1 MQRQSTFAPGAL
13 QARGRS
19 AIIRRLCDE
28 QNRAASPSRHCV
40 SCAAVPRLCRE
51 RRSLR
56 DLSQSLHDG
65 AAGGENGAGKS
76 TMLKILAR
84 DIAPDTGSIA
94 TEKEVKIGFLRQ
106 DIDFEQ
112 GRTVLEEAYEAFT
125 DIKIVEKK
133 LEEINHQLVTRTDY
147 ESEEYSQIIED
158 LADYTHRFD
167 LLGGYNYVG
176 DTEKILLGLGFKR
189 EDFNNQTE
197 TFSGGWRMRIE
208 LAKLLLQSNDI
219 LLLDEPTNHL
229 DIESIIW
236 LENFLR
242 NYPGVVVIVS
252 HDKMFLDNVTNR
264 TIEISLG
271 KAYDFNK
278 PYSQYL
284 ELRHEIREKQLA
296 TQKNQA
302 KKIEETEKLIEKFRA
317 KASKAS
323 MAQSLI
329 KKLDKVERIEVDED
343 DNSVMNISFP
353 VSITPGKVVIEA
365 ENVTKKYGEK
375 TILKDISLL
384 VERGSKIAFVGQNGQ
399 GKSTFIKA
407 IVKDIDYTGT
417 IKLGHNV
424 QLGYFAQNQA
434 EYLDGEITLLQTM
447 QDAANDTNRSK
458 VRDML
463 GSFLFRGDDVEKKVK
478 VLSGGERNRLALC
491 KLLLQPINVL
501 VMDEPTNHL
510 DIKSKN
516 VLKAALQQYEGTL
529 LLVSHDRDFL
539 QGMSNIVYEFKD
551 QKIKEY
557 LGDINFFLEQRNL
570 ENMREVEKK
579 DAVKKEVPKDKSLS
593 YEEQKKG
600 KALQNKLSKVES
612 QIKQLEMDIQ
622 KDDKLLAS
630 NYDKHIEDASFFM
643 AYNKKKKDLDN
654 LLEEWETIQMEIE
667 NA

>member
-1 MQRQSTFAPGAL
+1 MLNIHNLSVSFGGTYLFEEVTFRLGAGDRVGL
-13 QARGRS
+13 VGK
-19 AIIRRLCDE
+19 
-28 QNRAASPSRHCV
+28 
-40 SCAAVPRLCRE
+40 
-51 RRSLR
+51 
-56 DLSQSLHDG
+56 
-65 AAGGENGAGKS
+65 NGAGKS
-76 TMLKILAR
+76 TMLKILSR
-84 DIAPDTGSIA
+84 DIQPDSGSIA

-106 DIDFEQ
+106 DIDFVK
-112 GRTVLEEAYEAFT
+112 GRTVLEEAYQAFEE
-125 DIKIVEKK
+125 IKRAELKID
-133 LEEINHQLVTRTDY
+133 EINHQLVTRTDY
-147 ESEEYSQIIED
+147 ESAGYSELIEQLSD
-158 LADYTHRFD
+158 VTHHYEI
-167 LLGGYNYVG
+167 LGGYNYVG
-176 DTEKILLGLGFKR
+176 ETEKILLGLGFKR
-189 EDFNNQTE
+189 EEFNNQTD

-236 LENFLR
+236 LEGFLR
-242 NYPGVVVIVS
+242 TFPGVVVIVS

-284 ELRHEIREKQLA
+284 VLRQEIREKQLA

-353 VSITPGKVVIEA
+353 VSVTPGRVVVEA
-365 ENVTKKYGEK
+365 EHVTKAYGDK
-375 TILKDISLL
+375 TILKDINLL

-399 GKSTFIKA
+399 GKSTFMKA
-407 IVKDIDYTGT
+407 IVNEFEYGGS

-434 EYLDGEITLLQTM
+434 EYLDGEITLLETM
-447 QDAANDTNRSK
+447 VEAATDSNRSK

-557 LGDINFFLEQRNL
+557 LGDINFFLEQRKL

-579 DAVKKEVPKDKSLS
+579 DVEKKEAPKENKALS
-593 YEEQKKG
+593 YEEQKKN
-600 KALQNKLSKVES
+600 KSLQNRLSKIES
-612 QIKQLEMDIQ
+612 QIQQLEKDIQ
-622 KDDKLLAS
+622 NDDKALAS
-630 NYDKHIEDASFFM
+630 NYDKHIEDAKFFA
-643 AYNKKKKDLDN
+643 AYEKKKAALDQ
-654 LLEEWETIQMEIE
+654 LLEDWETVQMEID
-667 NA
+667 AL

>member
-1 MQRQSTFAPGAL
+1 MLNIHNLSVSFGGTYLFEEVTF
-13 QARGRS
+13 
-19 AIIRRLCDE
+19 RLGSGD
-28 QNRAASPSRHCV
+28 RV
-40 SCAAVPRLCRE
+40 GLV
-51 RRSLR
+51 
-56 DLSQSLHDG
+56 G
-65 AAGGENGAGKS
+65 KNGAGKS
-76 TMLKILAR
+76 TMLKILSG
-84 DIAPDTGSIA
+84 DLKPDSGQIA
-94 TEKEVKIGFLRQ
+94 TEKEIKMGFLRQ

-112 GRTVLEEAYEAFT
+112 GRTVLEEAYEAFVE
-125 DIKIVEKK
+125 IKIVEKK
-133 LEEINHQLVTRTDY
+133 LEEVNHLLVTRTDY
-147 ESEEYSQIIED
+147 ESDEYSVIIENLSD
-158 LADYTHRFD
+158 LTHRFE

-189 EDFNNQTE
+189 EDFNNQTD

-236 LENFLR
+236 LEGFLR
-242 NYPGVVVIVS
+242 NFPGVVVIVS

-278 PYSQYL
+278 AYSQYL

-353 VSITPGKVVIEA
+353 VSKVPGKVVIEA
-365 ENVTKKYGEK
+365 EKVTKAYGEK
-375 TILKDISLL
+375 VILKDISLL

-407 IVKDIDYTGT
+407 IVNEFKYSGE

-424 QLGYFAQNQA
+424 QVGYFAQNQA
-434 EYLDGEITLLQTM
+434 EYLNGENTLLQTM
-447 QDAANDTNRSK
+447 EDAATDTNRSK

-463 GSFLFRGDDVEKKVK
+463 GSFLFRGDDVDKKVK

-516 VLKAALQQYEGTL
+516 VLKAALQKYEGTL

-539 QGMSNIVYEFKD
+539 QGMSNLVYEFKD

-557 LGDINFFLEQRNL
+557 LGDINYFLEQRNL

-579 DAVKKEVPKDKSLS
+579 DIIKKEAASVTSKTSYEDQKKMKSL
-593 YEEQKKG
+593 
-600 KALQNKLSKVES
+600 QNRLSKIES
-612 QIKQLEMDIQ
+612 NIKQLESDIQ
-622 KDDKLLAS
+622 KDDKSLAS
-630 NYDKHIEDASFFM
+630 NYDKHIEDANFFK
-643 AYNKKKKDLDN
+643 AYNKKKADLDQ
-654 LLEEWETIQMEIE
+654 LLNDWETVQTEIDSQ
-667 NA
+667 

>member
-1 MQRQSTFAPGAL
+1 MLNIHNLSVSFGGTYLFEEVTFRLGAGDRVGL
-13 QARGRS
+13 VGK
-19 AIIRRLCDE
+19 
-28 QNRAASPSRHCV
+28 
-40 SCAAVPRLCRE
+40 
-51 RRSLR
+51 
-56 DLSQSLHDG
+56 
-65 AAGGENGAGKS
+65 NGAGKS
-76 TMLKILAR
+76 TMLKILAK
-84 DIAPDTGSIA
+84 DFAPDSGAISQ
-94 TEKEVKIGFLRQ
+94 EKEVRMGFLRQ

-112 GRTVLEEAYEAFT
+112 GRTVLEEAYQAFT
-125 DIKIVEKK
+125 EIKEVEKK

-147 ESEEYSQIIED
+147 ESDEYSQIIED
-158 LADYTHRFD
+158 LSDYTHRFE

-189 EDFNNQTE
+189 EVFNNQTE

-236 LENFLR
+236 LESFLR
-242 NYPGVVVIVS
+242 NFPGVVVIVS

-353 VSITPGKVVIEA
+353 VSKVPGRVVIEA
-365 ENVTKKYGEK
+365 ENVTKSYGDK

-407 IVKDIDYTGT
+407 IVNEFEYEGN

-424 QLGYFAQNQA
+424 QVGYFAQNQA
-434 EYLDGEITLLQTM
+434 EYLDGEITLLRTM
-447 QDAANDTNRSK
+447 EDAATDTNRSK

-516 VLKAALQQYEGTL
+516 VLKAALQKYEGTL

-539 QGMSNIVYEFKD
+539 QGMSNLVYEFKD

-557 LGDINFFLEQRNL
+557 LGDINYFLEQRNM
-570 ENMREVEKK
+570 ENMREVEKR
-579 DAVKKEVPKDKSLS
+579 DIAKKENPKDNNKAS
-593 YEEQKKG
+593 YEDQKKN
-600 KALQNKLSKVES
+600 KSLQNKLSKVES
-612 QIKQLEMDIQ
+612 QIKQLEIDIQ
-622 KDDKLLAS
+622 KDDKALAA

-643 AYNKKKKDLDN
+643 AYNKKKKDLDR
-654 LLEEWETIQMEIE
+654 LLEEWEVIQEEID

>member
-1 MQRQSTFAPGAL
+1 ML
-13 QARGRS
+13 N
-19 AIIRRLCDE
+19 I
-28 QNRAASPSRHCV
+28 H
-40 SCAAVPRLCRE
+40 
-51 RRSLR
+51 
-56 DLSQSLHDG
+56 DLSVSFNGDYLFESVTFRLNPGDRVG
-65 AAGGENGAGKS
+65 LVGKNGAGKS
-76 TMLKILAR
+76 TMLKILSKEFE
-84 DIAPDTGSIA
+84 PDSGSIA
-94 TEKEVKIGFLRQ
+94 SDKEIKIGFLKQ
-106 DIDFEQ
+106 DIDFVQ
-112 GRTVLEEAYEAFT
+112 GRTVLEEAYQAF
-125 DIKIVEKK
+125 DEILAVQFQMD
-133 LEEINHQLVTRTDY
+133 EINHQLTNRTDY
-147 ESEEYSQIIED
+147 ESAEYSELIDKVSD
-158 LADYTHRFD
+158 LTHRFD
-167 LLGGYNYVG
+167 ILGGYHYAGN
-176 DTEKILLGLGFKR
+176 TERILTGLGFKK
-189 EDFNNQTE
+189 EDFDKYTD

-208 LAKLLLQSNDI
+208 LAKLLLQNNDI

-236 LENFLR
+236 LESFLKSFS
-242 NYPGVVVIVS
+242 GAVVLVS

-296 TQKNQA
+296 TQKNQQ

-353 VSITPGKVVIEA
+353 VSKEPGKVVIEA
-365 ENVTKKYGEK
+365 EHVTKAYGDK

-407 IVKDIDYTGT
+407 LVNEFEYQGN

-447 QDAANDTNRSK
+447 EDAATDTNRMK

-501 VMDEPTNHL
+501 LMDEPTNHL

-516 VLKAALQQYEGTL
+516 VLKAALQKFGGTL

-579 DAVKKEVPKDKSLS
+579 DVVKNTPAPKEKEASKLS
-593 YEEQKKG
+593 YEDQKKG
-600 KALQNKLSKVES
+600 KALQNKLSKIES
-612 QIKQLEMDIQ
+612 QIQQLEKQIQ
-622 KDDKLLAS
+622 HDDKMLET
-630 NYDKHIEDASFFM
+630 NYDKHIEDASFFT
-643 AYNKKKKDLDN
+643 AYNKKKQDLEQ
-654 LLEEWETIQMEIE
+654 LLIDWEVVSEEIDSF

>member
-1 MQRQSTFAPGAL
+1 MLNIHNLSVSFGGTYLFEEVTFRMGAGDRVGL
-13 QARGRS
+13 VGK
-19 AIIRRLCDE
+19 
-28 QNRAASPSRHCV
+28 
-40 SCAAVPRLCRE
+40 
-51 RRSLR
+51 
-56 DLSQSLHDG
+56 
-65 AAGGENGAGKS
+65 NGAGKS

-84 DIAPDTGSIA
+84 DILPDSGSIA
-94 TEKEVKIGFLRQ
+94 TEKEVRIGFLRQ

-112 GRTVLEEAYEAFT
+112 GRTVLEEAYQAFT
-125 DIKIVEKK
+125 DIKEVERK
-133 LEEINHQLVTRTDY
+133 LEEINHLLVTRTDY
-147 ESEEYSQIIED
+147 ESAEYSQIIED
-158 LADYTHRFD
+158 LSDYTHRFE

-189 EDFNNQTE
+189 EVFNNLTE

-208 LAKLLLQSNDI
+208 LAKLLLQANDI

-236 LENFLR
+236 LESFLR

-296 TQKNQA
+296 TQKNQQ

-353 VSITPGKVVIEA
+353 VSKVPGKVVIEA
-365 ENVTKKYGEK
+365 EDVTKAYGDK
-375 TILKDISLL
+375 VILKDINLL

-407 IVKDIDYTGT
+407 IVHEFEFQGN

-447 QDAANDTNRSK
+447 EDAATDTNRSK

-516 VLKAALQQYEGTL
+516 VLKAALQKFEGTL

-557 LGDINFFLEQRNL
+557 LGDVNFFLEQRNL

-579 DAVKKEVPKDKSLS
+579 DAVQKAQPQTNAKLS
-593 YEEQKKG
+593 YEDQKKG
-600 KALQNKLSKVES
+600 KALQNRLSKIES
-612 QIKQLEMDIQ
+612 QIKQLEIDIQ
-622 KDDKLLAS
+622 HDDKALAS

-643 AYNKKKKDLDN
+643 AYNKKKKELDL
-654 LLEEWETIQMEIE
+654 LLDEWEVVQSEIE
-667 NA
+667 AAH